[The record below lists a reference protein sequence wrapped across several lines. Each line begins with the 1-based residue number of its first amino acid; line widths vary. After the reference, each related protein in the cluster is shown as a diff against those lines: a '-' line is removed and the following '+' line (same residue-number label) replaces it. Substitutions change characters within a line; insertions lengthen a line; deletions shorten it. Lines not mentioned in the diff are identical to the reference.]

1 MTSEMKQQFTLRIS
15 QANATE
21 LVVLL
26 YEMLLQYV
34 EEAGEAIRQQDKQTF
49 TESINRARGCL
60 SELLQ
65 SVNPQYE
72 IGRNLNQLYFFC
84 IRRLANSRYHM
95 EEKPLAEI
103 EKVIRPLL
111 GAYRE
116 VSARNPA
123 GPVMENSQSVYVG
136 LTYGRHTLTENMAD
150 QCPNRGMFA

>member
-15 QANATE
+15 QANATD
-21 LVVLL
+21 LVVIL

-34 EEAGEAIRQQDKQTF
+34 EEAGEAIRQQDKRTF

-84 IRRLANSRYHM
+84 IRRLANS
-95 EEKPLAEI
+95 
-103 EKVIRPLL
+103 
-111 GAYRE
+111 
-116 VSARNPA
+116 
-123 GPVMENSQSVYVG
+123 Q
-136 LTYGRHTLTENMAD
+136 
-150 QCPNRGMFA
+150 